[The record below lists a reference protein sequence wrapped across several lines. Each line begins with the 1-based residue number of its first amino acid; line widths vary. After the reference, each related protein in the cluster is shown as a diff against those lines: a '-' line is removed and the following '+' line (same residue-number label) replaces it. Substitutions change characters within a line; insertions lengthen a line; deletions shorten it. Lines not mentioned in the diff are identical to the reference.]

1 MKMSVHVIQQVRIDS
16 RSSHQIAHGQVF
28 FACHHVQSSAL
39 LEQVCILGILLYLCR
54 ECPYGHL
61 YQFLFHFSLPYY
73 IYAREC
79 AVGMRSDLVQS
90 LADIVE
96 DILHILDAH

>member
-28 FACHHVQSSAL
+28 FACHHVQSSTL

-61 YQFLFHFSLPYY
+61 YQFLFHFLLTL
-73 IYAREC
+73 IYTRAS
-79 AVGMRSDLVQS
+79 ALWG
-90 LADIVE
+90 
-96 DILHILDAH
+96 